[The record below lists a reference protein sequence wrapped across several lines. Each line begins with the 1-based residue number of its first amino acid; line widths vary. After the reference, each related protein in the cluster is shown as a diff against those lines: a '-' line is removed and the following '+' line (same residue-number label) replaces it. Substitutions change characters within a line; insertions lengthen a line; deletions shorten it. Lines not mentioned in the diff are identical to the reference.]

1 MKKMPLRFGVPLL
14 LFGAL
19 VVFLAIGLQRDPR
32 LVPSPLIGKPA
43 PQFSL
48 GTLSAPNKPMQREDL
63 LGQPYLLNVWAS
75 WCAQCREEHPLLV
88 ELGKAGKVKL
98 VGLNY
103 HDELEAGREWLAQ
116 RGDPYGLTL
125 FDPEGKLGLD
135 LGVYGVPET
144 FVIDAK
150 GVIRYKHIGPL
161 SSEVLNR
168 EIMPLLANP
177 EPRAQ

>member
-1 MKKMPLRFGVPLL
+1 MKMIPMRFAVPLL
-14 LFGAL
+14 LFAML
-19 VVFLAIGLQRDPR
+19 VVFLGIGLNRDPR

-48 GTLSAPNKPMQREDL
+48 GTLATPETLLKREDL
-63 LGQPYLLNVWAS
+63 LGRPYLLNVWAS
-75 WCAQCREEHPLLV
+75 WCAQCREEHPLL
-88 ELGKAGKVKL
+88 LDLARAGQVML

-103 HDELEAGREWLAQ
+103 HDELAAGRQWLAE
-116 RGDPYGLTL
+116 RGDPYRLTL

-144 FVIDAK
+144 FLIDGQ

-161 SSEVLNR
+161 SNDVLTR
-168 EIMPLLANP
+168 QLLPLIASLERA
-177 EPRAQ
+177 PR